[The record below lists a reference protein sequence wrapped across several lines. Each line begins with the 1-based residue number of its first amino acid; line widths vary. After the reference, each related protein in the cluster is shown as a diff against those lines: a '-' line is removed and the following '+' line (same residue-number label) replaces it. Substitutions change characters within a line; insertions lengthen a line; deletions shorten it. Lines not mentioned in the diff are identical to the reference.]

1 MKYIDKNLIIER
13 YTNGSMSPAEMQNFH
28 RMLETDSELRSLFH
42 AENVINS
49 AMNGERAILGSVD
62 HSHTYARFLKTLAD
76 SVPQAAVATAG
87 AASTGKAASWLA
99 GISTTVKLTVSACL
113 LAGGV
118 TAGVA
123 WLQPSTPT
131 ATGVQQEQQISQP
144 VISAPVTAPAENN
157 VPAATQTRTNPLP
170 VIGTTVRPSQTKTN
184 STVPNSDAT
193 TPAIGEQKQAVDAT
207 KHEIPTFPADTI
219 SVSVQ
224 GSSKGKRQK

>member
-13 YTNGSMSPAEMQNFH
+13 YTNGTMSPAEMQDFH
-28 RMLETDSELRSLFH
+28 KMLETDSELRSLFH

-87 AASTGKAASWLA
+87 AASTGKAVSWLS

-118 TAGVA
+118 TAGVV

-131 ATGVQQEQQISQP
+131 ATGVQQEQQRPQP
-144 VISAPVTAPAENN
+144 VTSAPVSTPAENN
-157 VPAATQTRTNPLP
+157 APAATQTRTNPLP
-170 VIGTTVRPSQTKTN
+170 VIGTTRPSQTRTN
-184 STVPNSDAT
+184 STAPNSEAT
-193 TPAIGEQKQAVDAT
+193 IPAIGEQKQAIDAT
-207 KHEIPTFPADTI
+207 KQEIPTFPADTI
-219 SVSVQ
+219 NVSVQ
-224 GSSKGKRQK
+224 GSGKGKRKK